1 MRILLFFESI
11 LTFFFVL
18 SHINTHTHRVL
29 ANRLALDAQGRLV
42 LRESGKI
49 VLPYE
54 HFANAVML
62 KHMTGPH
69 GLHLSLEATVRS
81 VVESYTIGRENF
93 GMEKEFIIEVVQS
106 CPNPA
111 CRYYKTHMGNSSNFM
126 DAAFQSALSGQGNV
140 DFMQQLQNAQQQQ
153 SALLQQNLATPSAS
167 SSSVAVAAA
176 ATANPVPSAII
187 DMTQMDTSAALK
199 RFPSPL
205 HQNQNHSNSSAQ
217 HQRSSSMADK
227 QMKYGSPSQQ
237 HQITAAIIQQQNRA
251 IAQQNLEKFGNM
263 SSIEK
268 QRVLQQL
275 DKKQFDASM
284 MHSDGRGHDRSGIQT
299 ANLPSRSPQLLSS
312 HASTDLQQTQSHK
325 VNDFSS
331 PKAAVEVSLLDSPTN
346 KDLLALHNGAWA
358 QSTTLQN
365 LSSRDSQSVNN
376 LNLHHSQQQ
385 SQPQQQLPPPQTSI
399 QSQNYQQQ
407 SPAIGQENIVRV
419 FDELMKNMARMKQFI
434 RPSMCKPYGKQSE
447 SLQKSEFKCS
457 YGDTKGSGR
466 MSN

>member
-1 MRILLFFESI
+1 
-11 LTFFFVL
+11 
-18 SHINTHTHRVL
+18 
-29 ANRLALDAQGRLV
+29 
-42 LRESGKI
+42 
-49 VLPYE
+49 
-54 HFANAVML
+54 
-62 KHMTGPH
+62 MTGPH

-111 CRYYKTHMGNSSNFM
+111 CRYYKTHMGNSANFM

-167 SSSVAVAAA
+167 SSSAAA
-176 ATANPVPSAII
+176 AAVATANPVPSAII
-187 DMTQMDTSAALK
+187 DMTQIDTSAALK
-199 RFPSPL
+199 HFPSQL

-217 HQRSSSMADK
+217 HQRSSSMAEK
-227 QMKYGSPSQQ
+227 QMKYGSASQQ

-263 SSIEK
+263 TSIEK

-284 MHSDGRGHDRSGIQT
+284 MHSDGRGHDRSAIQT

-312 HASTDLQQTQSHK
+312 HASADLQQTQSHK

-331 PKAAVEVSLLDSPTN
+331 PKPAVEVSLLDSPTN

-358 QSTTLQN
+358 QSATLQN
-365 LSSRDSQSVNN
+365 LSSRDSQSSVSN

-385 SQPQQQLPPPQTSI
+385 PPPQQQLPPPQTSI

-447 SLQKSEFKCS
+447 SLQKSEFRCS
-457 YGDTKGSGR
+457 YLR
-466 MSN
+466 NSN

>member
-1 MRILLFFESI
+1 M
-11 LTFFFVL
+11 
-18 SHINTHTHRVL
+18 

-69 GLHLSLEATVRS
+69 GLHLSLEATIRS

-111 CRYYKTHMGNSSNFM
+111 CRYYKTHMGNSANFM

-187 DMTQMDTSAALK
+187 DMTQMDTSAAMK
-199 RFPSPL
+199 HFPSQS

-227 QMKYGSPSQQ
+227 QMKYGSASQQ

-251 IAQQNLEKFGNM
+251 IVQQNLEKFGNM
-263 SSIEK
+263 TSIEK

-284 MHSDGRGHDRSGIQT
+284 LHSDGRGHDRSAIQM
-299 ANLPSRSPQLLSS
+299 ANLPSRSPKLLSS

-331 PKAAVEVSLLDSPTN
+331 SKPAVEVSLLDSPTN

-365 LSSRDSQSVNN
+365 LSSRDTQSVNN

-385 SQPQQQLPPPQTSI
+385 PQPQQQLPPPQTSM
-399 QSQNYQQQ
+399 QSQQQ

-457 YGDTKGSGR
+457 HLR
-466 MSN
+466 ISN

>member
-1 MRILLFFESI
+1 
-11 LTFFFVL
+11 
-18 SHINTHTHRVL
+18 
-29 ANRLALDAQGRLV
+29 
-42 LRESGKI
+42 
-49 VLPYE
+49 
-54 HFANAVML
+54 
-62 KHMTGPH
+62 
-69 GLHLSLEATVRS
+69 
-81 VVESYTIGRENF
+81 
-93 GMEKEFIIEVVQS
+93 
-106 CPNPA
+106 
-111 CRYYKTHMGNSSNFM
+111 M

-167 SSSVAVAAA
+167 SSSAAA
-176 ATANPVPSAII
+176 AAVATANPVPSAII
-187 DMTQMDTSAALK
+187 DMTQIDTSAALK
-199 RFPSPL
+199 HFPSQL

-217 HQRSSSMADK
+217 HQRSSSMAEK
-227 QMKYGSPSQQ
+227 QMKYGSASQQ

-263 SSIEK
+263 TSIEK

-284 MHSDGRGHDRSGIQT
+284 MHSDGRGHDRSAIQT

-312 HASTDLQQTQSHK
+312 HASADLQQTQSHK

-331 PKAAVEVSLLDSPTN
+331 PKPAVEVSLLDSPTN

-358 QSTTLQN
+358 QSATLQN
-365 LSSRDSQSVNN
+365 LSSRDSQSSVSN

-385 SQPQQQLPPPQTSI
+385 PPPQQQLPPPQTSI

-447 SLQKSEFKCS
+447 SLQKSEFRCS
-457 YGDTKGSGR
+457 YLR
-466 MSN
+466 NSN

>member
-1 MRILLFFESI
+1 M
-11 LTFFFVL
+11 
-18 SHINTHTHRVL
+18 
-29 ANRLALDAQGRLV
+29 

-111 CRYYKTHMGNSSNFM
+111 CRFYKTHMGTSANFM
-126 DAAFQSALSGQGNV
+126 DAAFQSALGAQGGV
-140 DFMQQLQNAQQQQ
+140 DFMQQLQNAQHQQQQQ
-153 SALLQQNLATPSAS
+153 SAGLQQNLATPTASS
-167 SSSVAVAAA
+167 SSSVAAVATAV
-176 ATANPVPSAII
+176 ATANSVPSAII
-187 DMTQMDTSAALK
+187 DMTHMDTSAALK
-199 RFPSPL
+199 QFPLQL
-205 HQNQNHSNSSAQ
+205 HQNQNHANSSAS

-227 QMKYGSPSQQ
+227 QMKYGSTAQQ

-284 MHSDGRGHDRSGIQT
+284 MHTENRAHDRSAIQSSH
-299 ANLPSRSPQLLSS
+299 LPSRSPQLLST
-312 HASTDLQQTQSHK
+312 HAPIDLLPTQPHK
-325 VNDFSS
+325 VDEFSS
-331 PKAAVEVSLLDSPTN
+331 SKPVVEVSLLDSPTN

-358 QSTTLQN
+358 QSSTLQN
-365 LSSRDSQSVNN
+365 LSSRDSQSANN
-376 LNLHHSQQQ
+376 LNLHHLQQPQPQPQPQAQ
-385 SQPQQQLPPPQTSI
+385 SQPQPQHHQQVPSQLPPPQQPLPSPQASI
-399 QSQNYQQQ
+399 QSQNYQQQQQ

-447 SLQKSEFKCS
+447 SLQKSEFKTPWPHNNYQFNS
-457 YGDTKGSGR
+457 
-466 MSN
+466 

>member
-1 MRILLFFESI
+1 MFD
-11 LTFFFVL
+11 
-18 SHINTHTHRVL
+18 HTHRVL

-111 CRYYKTHMGNSSNFM
+111 CRYYKTHMGSSANFM

-153 SALLQQNLATPSAS
+153 STLLQQNLATPSAS
-167 SSSVAVAAA
+167 SSSVAAAAAA
-176 ATANPVPSAII
+176 ATANTVPTAII
-187 DMTQMDTSAALK
+187 DMTQLETSAALK
-199 RFPSPL
+199 QFPSQL
-205 HQNQNHSNSSAQ
+205 HQNQNHSSSSAT
-217 HQRSSSMADK
+217 HPRSSSMADK
-227 QMKYGSPSQQ
+227 QMKYGSASQQ

-275 DKKQFDASM
+275 DKKQFDVSM
-284 MHSDGRGHDRSGIQT
+284 MHSDSRGHDRAAIQS
-299 ANLPSRSPQLLSS
+299 AHLPSRSPQLHSS
-312 HASTDLQQTQSHK
+312 HAPIDLQATQSHK
-325 VNDFSS
+325 VNDFSNS
-331 PKAAVEVSLLDSPTN
+331 KPVVEVSLLDSPTN

-358 QSTTLQN
+358 QSSTLQN
-365 LSSRDSQSVNN
+365 LSSRDSQAANN
-376 LNLHHSQQQ
+376 LNLHHSQPQPQ
-385 SQPQQQLPPPQTSI
+385 PSPQQPQQPQPQPVLPSQASI

-447 SLQKSEFKCS
+447 SLQKSEF
-457 YGDTKGSGR
+457 
-466 MSN
+466 